1 MATAVSRAGAALALA
16 GASGLAARGCARVL
30 AQRPP
35 GGAGR
40 WARTNHRGEPV
51 TLLAGPAL
59 AAGAL
64 AALSVPIGPGR
75 ARAGA
80 ALAVA
85 GAAALGAYDDLAG
98 DGDSKGLRGHLAALR
113 EGQVTTGSVKI
124 VGLALTGLLAGG
136 LARSGDPRSRPAARA
151 LDLVAGGV
159 VVAGA
164 ANLVNLLDLRPGRAL
179 KAVLLLTAPL
189 SASAGW
195 PLAAVAGGAA
205 SGLLREDLAERSM
218 LGDTGANAA
227 GALLGVAA
235 VVSTGPRGRWT
246 TVAALVALTLA
257 SERVSFSA
265 VIDRTPGLRQL
276 DRLGRRPARP
286 AR

>member
-1 MATAVSRAGAALALA
+1 MPIHAVGAGLASAGAA
-16 GASGLAARGCARVL
+16 GLAARGCAL
-30 AQRPP
+30 LLSQRPP
-35 GGAGR
+35 GGADP

-51 TLLAGPAL
+51 TLLEGPAL

-64 AALSVPIGPGR
+64 AALLVPVGPGR

-98 DGDSKGLRGHLAALR
+98 DAGSKGLRGHLTALR
-113 EGQVTTGSVKI
+113 RGQVTTGAVKV
-124 VGLALTGLLAGG
+124 VGLALTGLAAAA
-136 LARSGDPRSRPAARA
+136 LARPGDPRRGRAARV
-151 LDLVAGGV
+151 LDPLVGGV
-159 VVAGA
+159 VVAGT

-179 KAVLLLTAPL
+179 KAVLLLTVPL

-205 SGLLREDLAERSM
+205 SGLLRDDLAERSM
-218 LGDTGANAA
+218 LGDTGANAV
-227 GALLGVAA
+227 GALVGVAA
-235 VVSTGPRGRWT
+235 VAGAGPRGRW
-246 TVAALVALTLA
+246 AAAAGLVALTLA

-265 VIDRTPGLRQL
+265 VIDRTPGLREL
-276 DRLGRRPARP
+276 DRAGRRPARP
-286 AR
+286 DR

>member
-1 MATAVSRAGAALALA
+1 MGTTTARAGRAVALAA
-16 GASGLAARGCARVL
+16 TSALAARGCAVAL
-30 AQRPP
+30 GARPP

-64 AALSVPIGPGR
+64 TALALPVGAGR

-85 GAAALGAYDDLAG
+85 AAAALGGYDDLAG
-98 DGDSKGLRGHLAALR
+98 DGDSRGLRGHLTALR
-113 EGQVTTGSVKI
+113 RGQVTTGSVKV
-124 VGLALTGLLAGG
+124 VGLALTGLLAAG
-136 LARSGDPRSRPAARA
+136 LAQPVDPRRRPAARA
-151 LDLVAGGV
+151 ADLAVGGV
-159 VVAGA
+159 VVAGT

-179 KAVLLLTAPL
+179 KAVLLLAAALARTPGL
-189 SASAGW
+189 S
-195 PLAAVAGGAA
+195 LAAVAGGAA
-205 SGLLREDLAERSM
+205 SGLLGEDLAERSM

-227 GALLGVAA
+227 GALLGVAT
-235 VVSTGPRGRWT
+235 VVGTGPRGRWT
-246 TVAALVALTLA
+246 AVAALVGLTLA

-265 VIDRTPGLRQL
+265 VIDRTPGLREL

-286 AR
+286 VA